1 MDNPQ
6 DAPWLNDPIASAQ
19 DAPWLNDPEVSQ
31 ASPDTEANKGVAE
44 KAFDALRYGAQQD
57 ASGISKTL
65 GGPQAPLGASD
76 YTPASQ
82 GLHDTSKGYLD
93 RASYLPRAILEGA
106 PQGVQHALA
115 GAASGALGGA
125 MGGPVGATLGGLAGA
140 AGSYGL
146 SNYSQDLEDASKAA
160 GEDPNAPSTWTKAKV
175 IASQLAGG
183 ALSRLGLTSGLGTAE
198 KAIGAEAIPAVASA
212 ITKSAAEN
220 AALASAQT
228 IQHSGLING
237 QLPTVDSVA
246 TDALTGGAIGAG
258 LRTLKAPGELSQA
271 YKFSDFGPEFAPVA
285 DRFDGK
291 DTSTPATSF
300 KAVKSVERDLQNE
313 IKTQSDTA
321 AHISSLEKQPGYDA
335 DVRQQLDAV
344 RGKLRAGEVV
354 DPEDISGIKDQLGG
368 FRQGADLVTSLTD
381 YNNLNRMKEIGNFNP
396 GTKSFA
402 GGIAEAPG
410 AKDILTPHLGII
422 PVGGGAIA
430 THMLLGIGGLGH
442 IGAGVLGIP
451 ALQYV
456 LRSATRGVDSLL
468 GNRNP
473 LPEFTSRLSDTGSS
487 NYHPDTSQLPNY
499 RDVFAQKQQELAAA
513 KKVSKEQSSS
523 DNSSALAAQRAQK
536 VAEANQAKADTK
548 AQREKE
554 DAAKW
559 LYEIRQRHTQA
570 MIVDSGLKQNSNGP
584 SMDATGAIRH
594 ARFMAK
600 LEKQAAARG
609 APRSQAAPESQA
621 TIRSAPELGPGPART
636 AGPSVDPATFSV
648 TRGEQTVT
656 RPLEGTRNQP
666 AVASKIGAALEA
678 RAAAVSAAHK
688 ALAFADAPAKDHEVL
703 DELHSQLNHG
713 SGMGSKSAARAEI
726 DSAIHRI
733 SPAHRAL
740 AKAALRRHHLLA
752 FHKDQ

>member
-1 MDNPQ
+1 MTITVEGPNGSTVEFPDGT
-6 DAPWLNDPIASAQ
+6 DADTITGAMSQHFPAPSTDTSAS
-19 DAPWLNDPEVSQ
+19 N
-31 ASPDTEANKGVAE
+31 DTEANKGIVE
-44 KAFDALRYGAQQD
+44 KTFDALRYGAQQD

-93 RASYLPRAILEGA
+93 RASYLPRAILESL
-106 PQGVQHALA
+106 PQGAQHAAA

-125 MGGPVGATLGGLAGA
+125 IGGPVGATLGGLAGA

-146 SNYSQDLEDASKAA
+146 SNYGQDLEDASKAA
-160 GEDPNAPSTWTKAKV
+160 GEDPNTPSTWTRTKV

-183 ALSRLGLTSGLGTAE
+183 VLSRLGLTSGLGTAA
-198 KAIGAEAIPAVASA
+198 KSVGAEAIPAVAGA

-220 AALASAQT
+220 AALAGAQT
-228 IQHSGLING
+228 IQHSGLIDG
-237 QLPTVDSVA
+237 QLPTVDAVA

-258 LRTLKAPGELSQA
+258 LRSLKAPGELAQA

-291 DTSTPATSF
+291 DTSTPGKSF
-300 KAVKSVERDLQNE
+300 EAVKSVERDLQNE

-354 DPEDISGIKDQLGG
+354 DPQDIGDIKDQIGG

-410 AKDILTPHLGII
+410 AKGILTPHLGVI

-430 THMLLGIGGLGH
+430 AHTLLGIGGIGH

-451 ALQYV
+451 ALQYA
-456 LRSATRGVDSLL
+456 LRTATRSVDNLL

-473 LPEFTSRLSDTGSS
+473 LPEFTSRMASDTPAATATSS
-487 NYHPDTSQLPNY
+487 LPNF
-499 RDVFAQKQQELAAA
+499 RDELAKAKAAA
-513 KKVSKEQSSS
+513 KAQAQANKQQASGTQAPKAPPEHIV
-523 DNSSALAAQRAQK
+523 AQRAL
-536 VAEANQAKADTK
+536 AKA
-548 AQREKE
+548 
-554 DAAKW
+554 
-559 LYEIRQRHTQA
+559 
-570 MIVDSGLKQNSNGP
+570 
-584 SMDATGAIRH
+584 
-594 ARFMAK
+594 
-600 LEKQAAARG
+600 
-609 APRSQAAPESQA
+609 APIEPTPEPTPQP
-621 TIRSAPELGPGPART
+621 T
-636 AGPSVDPATFSV
+636 DPATFSV

-656 RPLEGTRNQP
+656 RPLEGTLNQP
-666 AVASKIGAALEA
+666 AVAAKIGSALEA

-703 DELHSQLNHG
+703 DELHSELNHG
-713 SGMGSKSAARAEI
+713 SGMKSKAVARAAI
-726 DSAIHRI
+726 DNAIHRI
-733 SPAHRAL
+733 SPKHRAL

-752 FHKDQ
+752 FHKDA

>member
-31 ASPDTEANKGVAE
+31 ASPDTEANKGIVE
-44 KAFDALRYGAQQD
+44 KALDALRYGAQQD

-82 GLHDTSKGYLD
+82 GLHDTSKGYMD

-146 SNYSQDLEDASKAA
+146 SNYGQDLEDASKAA

-220 AALASAQT
+220 AALAGAQT

-258 LRTLKAPGELSQA
+258 LRTLKAPGELAQA

-300 KAVKSVERDLQNE
+300 EAVKSVERDLQNE

-321 AHISSLEKQPGYDA
+321 AHISSLEKQPGYDS
-335 DVRQQLDAV
+335 DIRQALDSV

-354 DPEDISGIKDQLGG
+354 DPQNISDIKDQLGG
-368 FRQGADLVTSLTD
+368 FRQGADLTQSLTD

-410 AKDILTPHLGII
+410 AKGILTPHLGVI

-430 THMLLGIGGLGH
+430 AHTLLGIGGMGH

-451 ALQYV
+451 ALQYG

-473 LPEFTSRLSDTGSS
+473 LPEFTSRMASDSPSAQPGSS
-487 NYHPDTSQLPNY
+487 LPNF
-499 RDVFAQKQQELAAA
+499 RDELVKAKAAA
-513 KKVSKEQSSS
+513 KAQAQVSKQQSSE
-523 DNSSALAAQRAQK
+523 APQAPAAPPEHIVAQRAL
-536 VAEANQAKADTK
+536 AKA
-548 AQREKE
+548 
-554 DAAKW
+554 
-559 LYEIRQRHTQA
+559 
-570 MIVDSGLKQNSNGP
+570 
-584 SMDATGAIRH
+584 
-594 ARFMAK
+594 
-600 LEKQAAARG
+600 
-609 APRSQAAPESQA
+609 APIEPTPPPTPQP
-621 TIRSAPELGPGPART
+621 T
-636 AGPSVDPATFSV
+636 DPATFKV

-713 SGMGSKSAARAEI
+713 SGMGSKSTARAEI

-752 FHKDQ
+752 FHKEA